1 MQEITMLA
9 YIKGTVASIQEDLLI
24 LENNQIGY
32 NIRITGQTASLL
44 PGIGKEVQIYTYLYV
59 KEDAMLLYG
68 FLSMDDLDFF
78 KLLLTVNGIGPK
90 GGLSVLNAISPNEL
104 RMAIIS
110 GDVKAIAK
118 APGIGNKTAQRII
131 LDLKDKCKI
140 EDMVESTMAT
150 DTVVTGNTGVKQE
163 AIEALVALGYSS
175 SDAVKA
181 VNPIVITEETDTETV
196 LKQALRNF
204 SLL

>member
-1 MQEITMLA
+1 MLA
-9 YIKGTVASIQEDLLI
+9 YIKGTVVSIQEDLLI

-90 GGLSVLNAISPNEL
+90 GGLSVLNAMSPNEL

>member
-1 MQEITMLA
+1 MLA

-181 VNPIVITEETDTETV
+181 VNPVVITEETDTETV

>member
-1 MQEITMLA
+1 MLA

-140 EDMVESTMAT
+140 EDMVESTLAT

>member
-1 MQEITMLA
+1 MLA

-59 KEDAMLLYG
+59 KEDALLLYG

-90 GGLSVLNAISPNEL
+90 GGLSVLNAITPNEL

-181 VNPIVITEETDTETV
+181 VNPVVITEETDTETV